1 MYWVE
6 YIESIVIRVKEIQW
20 KYFPGYNRIVKCF
33 LVELKKRPLLEFS
46 DTLKLACFKL
56 VTNEKLLNAMIMILF
71 SKTNLY
77 DAIVVFKTIEFI
89 HEMLDYLKKNKKK
102 IPPTF
107 NYNEFYKISKIILE
121 N

>member
-1 MYWVE
+1 
-6 YIESIVIRVKEIQW
+6 
-20 KYFPGYNRIVKCF
+20 
-33 LVELKKRPLLEFS
+33 
-46 DTLKLACFKL
+46 
-56 VTNEKLLNAMIMILF
+56 MIMILF
-71 SKTNLY
+71 SKTNLH